1 MIKKVDDTNKQI
13 IRDLIDGRKPFSS
26 IAENQG
32 ITENTVRSRVNKLIE
47 EGILSVTGLVDPELI
62 PGLQV
67 VMMGVKL
74 NTLDLDKKAIEFAA
88 LRGVVSVAVVTG
100 RYDLMV
106 QLILNED
113 DDMTLL
119 DFFKNEIG
127 KIDEVADVETFIVYQ
142 SHNLKV
148 PYVL

>member
-1 MIKKVDDTNKQI
+1 MIKKVDETNKQI
-13 IRDLIDGRKPFSS
+13 IRNLIDGRKPFSA
-26 IAENQG
+26 IAEQQG

-47 EGILSVTGLVDPELI
+47 DNVLSVTGLVDPELF

-74 NTLDLDKKAIEFAA
+74 NTLDLDKKAVEFTS

-119 DFFKNEIG
+119 DFFKKEIG
-127 KIDEVADVETFIVYQ
+127 KITEVADVETFIVYQ

>member
-1 MIKKVDDTNKQI
+1 MINKVDDTNKEI
-13 IRDLIDGRKPFSS
+13 IRELIDGRKPFSA
-26 IAENQG
+26 IAEKQG
-32 ITENTVRSRVNKLIE
+32 ITENTVRSRVNKLID
-47 EGILSVTGLVDPELI
+47 EGILSVTGLVNPELI

-74 NTLDLDKKAIEFAA
+74 NTLDLDTKAIEFSR
-88 LRGVVSVAVVTG
+88 LRGVVNVAVVTG

-113 DDMTLL
+113 DGITLL
-119 DFFKNEIG
+119 DFFKNELE
-127 KIDEVADVETFIVYQ
+127 KVDQVADVETFIVYQ

>member
-13 IRDLIDGRKPFSS
+13 IRDLIDGRKPFSA
-26 IAENQG
+26 IADKQG

-74 NTLDLDKKAIEFAA
+74 TTLDLDKKAIEFAD

-119 DFFKNEIG
+119 DFFKDEIG